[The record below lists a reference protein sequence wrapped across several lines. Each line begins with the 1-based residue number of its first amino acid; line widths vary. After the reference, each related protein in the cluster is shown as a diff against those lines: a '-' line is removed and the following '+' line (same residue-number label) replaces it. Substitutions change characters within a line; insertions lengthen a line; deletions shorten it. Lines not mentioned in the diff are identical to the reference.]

1 MMKISSSTVL
11 NLPPIWWP
19 CMLLHPRSQSIFITS
34 IKGIHSFPKRWI
46 EGGFVHYIVNLHPLW
61 WPCMLP
67 IAFNLSSLLLST
79 DSPLSYSS
87 TIFGLI
93 FSRWVEWDGT
103 GTWTMHARFWYI
115 AIVYLCM
122 HMYMHIAYTYICIL
136 HILRLYVINHYHSSE
151 YIWKYTLIL

>member
-34 IKGIHSFPKRWI
+34 IKGIHHFSKRWI

-67 IAFNLSSLLLST
+67 IALNLSSLLLST

-93 FSRWVEWDGT
+93 FSRWVEWDGS
-103 GTWTMHARFWYI
+103 WTMHARFFVNCSCLCVSVYAYAHCIYI
-115 AIVYLCM
+115 
-122 HMYMHIAYTYICIL
+122 YMHIAYP
-136 HILRLYVINHYHSSE
+136 
-151 YIWKYTLIL
+151 